1 MNFFQKVCDE
11 LEDGRIAVLAIG
23 ESPVFSLVH
32 LIANTLKIPYITIKW
47 DKLNEEYKNI
57 ENLLDEADDEPK
69 KVENLINIHPP
80 ANKIIKAIIDLID
93 FYKWDHI
100 TVLFQE
106 TTGLARIE
114 DLVKLNLRK
123 YYRNSAANSQN
134 INPKF
139 RVQVRQLSRDTSEWI
154 YLIKDIKLSGSSHLV
169 VDIQKR
175 YLNKFLE
182 LSEEVGLLTS
192 YFHFMFTTLDLAYL
206 EYTPSANVTALQ
218 IFEPNDMQI
227 RSLFAEFNLK
237 NMVSHKPM
245 FKYMPVKIR
254 NF

>member
-1 MNFFQKVCDE
+1 M
-11 LEDGRIAVLAIG
+11 EDGRIAILAIG
-23 ESPVFSLVH
+23 ESQVFSLIH
-32 LIANTLKIPYITIKW
+32 LIASSLKIPYISIKW
-47 DKLNEEYKNI
+47 EKLNEDYHKI
-57 ENLLDEADDEPK
+57 ENLLGEADEEPK

-80 ANKIIKAIIDLID
+80 ANKIITAIIDLID

-106 TTGLARIE
+106 ATGLARIE

-123 YYRNSAANSQN
+123 YYKNSAGRSHS
-134 INPKF
+134 IHSKL

-154 YLIKDIKLSGSSHLV
+154 YLIKDVKLSGSSHII
-169 VDIQKR
+169 VDIQKQ

-206 EYTPSANVTALQ
+206 EYSPSANVTALQ
-218 IFEPNDMQI
+218 IFEPHNMQI

-245 FKYMPVKIR
+245 FKYMPVIIYLTYL
-254 NF
+254 NLCLFII